1 MSEKAVLSLDKNN
14 IPGPLEGGQTFPPA
28 SHQEVGV
35 GSAQRENRGEGEQP
49 EPSKQTMIY
58 CFGPVQYQ
66 PLNRPRLVYIALNY
80 VYKL

>member
-49 EPSKQTMIY
+49 EPSKQTMIA
-58 CFGPVQYQ
+58 V
-66 PLNRPRLVYIALNY
+66 LNTTFVTFVRINPSIDPDLFT
-80 VYKL
+80 